1 MYDYV
6 IVGAGSAGCVIAAR
20 LSEDPD
26 LRVCLIEAGPWDTAE
41 NIHIPMA
48 FTKLFRTRLDWDY
61 DTAEEPNLNRR
72 RLYLPRGR
80 VLGGTSSMNAMLY
93 VRSARADYDGWGQPG
108 WGYDELLP
116 YFKRS
121 EDNERGESEYHGVG
135 GPMTVCDGRSHNPSA
150 AAFVEA
156 ALQAGYPATSDFN
169 GAALDGFGAFQLTQ
183 RDGKRCST
191 STAFLRPALSRP
203 NLTVVTGVQVHRVL
217 VENGRA
223 TGVAGLRLDEDIT
236 VRAEREVI
244 LSAGAY
250 NSPQLL
256 MLSGIGPA
264 GMLAALGIPVLV
276 DQAQVG
282 QNLQDHAHVP
292 LNCVHFEPVSLLAA
306 ATPDNFELFIREG
319 RGPLTSNGPET
330 GGYVRT
336 AEDLPAPDAVYLAAP
351 AMFTESGLGIPV
363 AHAVSCGPTLIHPS
377 SRGSLTL
384 TSDDP
389 TAKPRILNNFFSE
402 EADLQTGIAAL
413 RIALD
418 IARQP
423 AMARYARS
431 FHQFPDSESD
441 QDLLAYL
448 RQRAHSLFHP
458 AGTCAM
464 GTVVGA
470 GLTVNG
476 VSGLR
481 VADCSVMPTVG
492 RGNPN
497 ATAIVIGEKAAD
509 LIRFGG
515 SLPAAAAAHADTQ
528 FLPA

>member
-26 LRVCLIEAGPWDTAE
+26 VRVCLIEAGPPDTAE
-41 NIHIPMA
+41 NIHIPVA
-48 FTKLFRTRLDWDY
+48 FGKLFRTRLDWDY
-61 DTAEEPNLNRR
+61 DTAEEPNLNGR
-72 RLYLPRGR
+72 RLFLPRGR
-80 VLGGTSSMNAMLY
+80 MLGGTSSMNAMLY
-93 VRSARADYDGWGQPG
+93 VRSTRVDYDGWGQPG
-108 WGYDELLP
+108 WSYDELLP

-121 EDNERGESEYHGVG
+121 EDNERGESEYHGTG
-135 GPMTVCDGRSHNPSA
+135 GPLAVSDGRSHNPSA
-150 AAFVEA
+150 AAFLDA
-156 ALQAGYPATSDFN
+156 ALQAGHPATSDFN
-169 GAALDGFGAFQLTQ
+169 GATLDGFGEYQLTQ
-183 RDGKRCST
+183 RDGRRCST

-203 NLTVVTGVQVHRVL
+203 NLTVETNVQVHRVL
-217 VENGRA
+217 IDNGRA
-223 TGVAGLRLDEDIT
+223 AGVTGMRLDEEIT
-236 VRAEREVI
+236 IRAEREVI

-264 GMLAALGIPVLV
+264 GMLTAAGLPVVV
-276 DQAQVG
+276 DQPQVG
-282 QNLQDHAHVP
+282 QNLQDHVHVP
-292 LNCVHFEPVSLLAA
+292 LNCVHSQPVSLLAA
-306 ATPDNFELFIREG
+306 ATPENFERFIREG
-319 RGPLTSNGPET
+319 RGPLTSNGAET

-336 AEDLPAPDAVYLAAP
+336 AEGLPAPDAVYIAGP
-351 AMFTESGLGIPV
+351 VMFAESGLGIPT
-363 AHAVSCGPTLIHPS
+363 AHAVSCGPTLIHPG
-377 SRGSLTL
+377 SRGSLML

-389 TAKPRILNNFFSE
+389 TAKPRIVHNFFSD
-402 EADLQTGIAAL
+402 EADLRTAIAGL

-423 AMARYARS
+423 AMTRYAES

-441 QDLLAYL
+441 ADLLAYL
-448 RQRAHSLFHP
+448 RRRAHSLFHP

-470 GLTVNG
+470 DLTVHG
-476 VSGLR
+476 VTGLR

-497 ATAIVIGEKAAD
+497 ASAIMIGEKAAD
-509 LIRFGG
+509 LIR
-515 SLPAAAAAHADTQ
+515 SSVLVPAAQSTVVR
-528 FLPA
+528 